1 MPRLRQPIVC
11 VLGHVDSGKTTLL
24 DNIRG
29 SVVASREVGSMTQHI
44 GASFFPINT
53 LQEICGSLADDMVSK
68 IHIEGLLVVDTPGH
82 SIFMNLRRRGG
93 SVADIAILVV
103 DVLRGFEPQTHE
115 SLSILKNRK
124 TPFIVAANKIDT
136 IPGWKPQQGT
146 SFRESYQHQD
156 PSVQRQLDEFLYVI
170 MGTFSRLGIN
180 AERYDKVKD
189 FSKTVAIAPVSAKT
203 GEGIPELLAIL
214 IGLTQQYLEKQLTVT
229 EGSAKGTILEVKK
242 EPGLGTTIDAIIYD
256 GFLIRGDT
264 LVIGGVEK
272 PIVTKARAI
281 LLPKPLDEMRDPRD
295 KFLPVNEVAAAAGVK
310 ISAPNIEDAVAGA
323 PIYSVRT
330 GESIDPY
337 IQAVSEEIERLR
349 IITDKLGV
357 IVKTDTLG
365 SLEALIGELENHGV
379 AIRIADVGGISR
391 RDVIEAASIKRVSR
405 LQGVILAFNVAIL
418 QDAATEARIQDIPI
432 FRNDVIYRLI
442 EDYTDWVETE
452 RDTALKMR
460 IESLIFPG
468 KIKVL
473 PGLIFRKSK
482 PAVFGVE
489 IISGKIRSK
498 YILIS
503 ETGKKV
509 GEISQMQ
516 DKGENISEAEK
527 FLKIAIS
534 VRDAVASRDFNEDDI
549 LYVDV
554 PERHVKEFLSKYI
567 SELLPEDVQ
576 TLKELIE
583 IKRQNNPLWA
593 M

>member
-1 MPRLRQPIVC
+1 M
-11 VLGHVDSGKTTLL
+11 
-24 DNIRG
+24 
-29 SVVASREVGSMTQHI
+29 
-44 GASFFPINT
+44 
-53 LQEICGSLADDMVSK
+53 
-68 IHIEGLLVVDTPGH
+68 
-82 SIFMNLRRRGG
+82 
-93 SVADIAILVV
+93 
-103 DVLRGFEPQTHE
+103 
-115 SLSILKNRK
+115 
-124 TPFIVAANKIDT
+124 
-136 IPGWKPQQGT
+136 
-146 SFRESYQHQD
+146 
-156 PSVQRQLDEFLYVI
+156 
-170 MGTFSRLGIN
+170 
-180 AERYDKVKD
+180 
-189 FSKTVAIAPVSAKT
+189 
-203 GEGIPELLAIL
+203 
-214 IGLTQQYLEKQLTVT
+214 
-229 EGSAKGTILEVKK
+229 
-242 EPGLGTTIDAIIYD
+242 
-256 GFLIRGDT
+256 
-264 LVIGGVEK
+264 
-272 PIVTKARAI
+272 
-281 LLPKPLDEMRDPRD
+281 
-295 KFLPVNEVAAAAGVK
+295 
-310 ISAPNIEDAVAGA
+310 
-323 PIYSVRT
+323 
-330 GESIDPY
+330 
-337 IQAVSEEIERLR
+337 
-349 IITDKLGV
+349 
-357 IVKTDTLG
+357 KTDTLG

-498 YILIS
+498 YSLIS

-534 VRDAVASRDFNEDDI
+534 VRDAVAARDFNEDDI